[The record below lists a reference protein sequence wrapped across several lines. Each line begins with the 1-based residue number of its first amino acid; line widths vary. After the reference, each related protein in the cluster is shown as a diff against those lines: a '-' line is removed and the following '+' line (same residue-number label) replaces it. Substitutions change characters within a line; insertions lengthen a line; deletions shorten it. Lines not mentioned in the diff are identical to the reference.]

1 MHLTWLEISGKALH
15 HNIQTL
21 RSLVGLERVLGVAV
35 KGNAYGHGMVEC
47 SKVFAEAGVDYLC
60 VNSFEEAQKLR
71 QANIGSPV
79 LIMGYVPLENL
90 EEAVT
95 LGCDLIVYNP
105 ENIQVLAKIK
115 DNFKGKDKVNIH
127 LKIETGN
134 HRQGVELSDLPQII
148 QLIKAQKNLHLKG
161 ISTHF
166 ANIEDRVHQEYAQYQ
181 LGRFNEA
188 LRLLKKKGLEPEY
201 KHCANSAA
209 TLILPEA
216 HFNFVRVGIAAYG
229 LWPSEKTK
237 RAASVEIKLQPSLTW
252 KTLVAQV
259 KEVKKGELIGYGC
272 TYKMP
277 ENGKIA
283 VLPVGYY
290 EGFDRGLSNKGVV
303 LIHGKRAPVVGRVCM
318 NMIMVDVS
326 HIPNVQPK
334 DEVVLIGKQE
344 KEEVTAEEV
353 AELLGTIN
361 YEVVTRINP
370 ELPRKF
376 LS

>member
-1 MHLTWLEISGKALH
+1 MHLTWLEISNKALI
-15 HNIQTL
+15 HNIQTF
-21 RSLVGLERVLGVAV
+21 RSLIGPERVLGVAV

-47 SKVFAEAGVDYLC
+47 SKIFAETGVDYLC
-60 VNSFEEAQKLR
+60 VNSFEEAQRLREAKLP
-71 QANIGSPV
+71 SPI
-79 LIMGYVPLENL
+79 LIMGYVPLFDLKAAAEL
-90 EEAVT
+90 ECDLVVYNAQSIRT
-95 LGCDLIVYNP
+95 LGEV
-105 ENIQVLAKIK
+105 K
-115 DNFKGKDKVNIH
+115 KGVSIH

-134 HRQGVELSDLPQII
+134 HRQGVELEELPEII
-148 QLIKAQKNLHLKG
+148 QLIKSQKNLHLKG
-161 ISTHF
+161 VSTHF

-181 LGRFNEA
+181 LNRFHEA
-188 LRLLKKKGLEPEY
+188 LRLLKESGLEPEY
-201 KHCANSAA
+201 QHCANSAA
-209 TLILPEA
+209 TMILPEA

-237 RAASVEIKLQPSLTW
+237 RSTPTEIELQPSLTW

-259 KEVKKGELIGYGC
+259 KDVKKGELIGYGC

-277 ENGKIA
+277 QNGKIA

-303 LIHGKRAPVVGRVCM
+303 LIQGQRAPVVGRVCM
-318 NMIMVDVS
+318 NMIMVDAT
-326 HIPNVQPK
+326 HIPNVQPE

-344 KEEVTAEEV
+344 KEEVTAEEM

-370 ELPRKF
+370 ELERK
-376 LS
+376 LAV